1 MRGKRKAS
9 IEIGQRAYKE
19 ILRLFPNKSIRQI
32 AILLGCKRQ
41 TIQEWSE
48 GSAPSAIFLARMIE
62 LGADVHWILTGR
74 RKKNL

>member
-1 MRGKRKAS
+1 MKGKRKAN

-19 ILRLFPNKSIRQI
+19 ILRLFPDKSIPKI

-41 TIQEWSE
+41 TIQEWDE
-48 GSAPSAIFLARMIE
+48 GRAPSAIFLARMIE
-62 LGADVHWILTGR
+62 LGADVNWILTGR